1 MDFSDNISL
10 EVCKTETNGDASSIS
25 RLVQCVLC
33 VLNSGD
39 PTDTAGLE
47 VLIHEQTQLPQVPI
61 CNYKMKLC

>member
-1 MDFSDNISL
+1 MCF
-10 EVCKTETNGDASSIS
+10 
-25 RLVQCVLC
+25 LC

-61 CNYKMKLC
+61 CNYKMKLCWALIVLDTKWNSTSHASHVPKIAMV